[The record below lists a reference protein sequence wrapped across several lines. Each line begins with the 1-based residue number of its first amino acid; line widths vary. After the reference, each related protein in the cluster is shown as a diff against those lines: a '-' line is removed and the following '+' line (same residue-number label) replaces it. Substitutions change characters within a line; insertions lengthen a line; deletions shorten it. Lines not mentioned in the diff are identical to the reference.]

1 MKIKTI
7 SILIT
12 SIIFISLFLCGC
24 LDNDEPNKN
33 PFHPED
39 WKPEHPE
46 DVNNF
51 VKIIGTWK
59 SESGTEI
66 TFDPHGD
73 YYESYN
79 TNDQH
84 LAKWDLKDGKL
95 VLDYRYEIINLN
107 YTISEDGKLLN
118 IEYQDGKIIEY
129 NKVK

>member
-1 MKIKTI
+1 MKNKIVIGTTI
-7 SILIT
+7 SIIIIT
-12 SIIFISLFLCGC
+12 IGLCGC
-24 LDNDEPNKN
+24 INTENDEPNKN

-73 YYESYN
+73 YYSSEN
-79 TNDQH
+79 TDV
-84 LAKWDLKDGKL
+84 AEWDLKDGKL
-95 VLDYRYEIINLN
+95 VIIYEYETLTLN
-107 YTISEDGKLLN
+107 YIISNDETLS
-118 IEYQDGKIIEY
+118 IQHQDGNIITY
-129 NKVK
+129 NKE